1 MLSFTISKSVVL
13 KADLNTDKIRYRP
26 VEDELRRKKL
36 SSIAIG
42 SVSYKCAARINS
54 AVSIC
59 CNHVTSRKYN
69 VTSRRVENYE
79 VPLTVF
85 QLKTTTADNLVVS
98 RITPQWFDI
107 NTLSEIVE
115 FNFINME
122 TDQPLVLN
130 GVCAV
135 MIGVFFKYLVP

>member
-36 SSIAIG
+36 SYIAIG

-115 FNFINME
+115 FNFINIE

-130 GVCAV
+130 GVCDV
-135 MIGVFFKYLVP
+135 MIGVFFK

>member
-13 KADLNTDKIRYRP
+13 KADLNTDKIRYHP

-36 SSIAIG
+36 SYIAIG

-130 GVCAV
+130 GVCDV
-135 MIGVFFKYLVP
+135 MIGVFFK